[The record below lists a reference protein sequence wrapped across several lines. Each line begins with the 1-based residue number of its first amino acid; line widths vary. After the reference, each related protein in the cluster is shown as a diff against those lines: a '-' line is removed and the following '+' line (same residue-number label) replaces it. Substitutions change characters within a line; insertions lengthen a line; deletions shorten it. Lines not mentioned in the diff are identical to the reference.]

1 MKLSQIKPN
10 PKNPRLIKDD
20 KFEQLVK
27 SLKDFPQ
34 MMKLRP
40 IIIDEN
46 NIIQG
51 GNMRFKALKALGY
64 KDIPDEWVK
73 QAKDLTPE
81 QWREFVIKDNLAYGE
96 MNWDMILS
104 DWDQELLQE
113 WVVFIAIY
121 LRWVLDLSLRSTR
134 FDLEIWQ
141 MTRPNIYCVEW

>member
-113 WVVFIAIY
+113 WG
-121 LRWVLDLSLRSTR
+121 LDPLYCQVIIDRMQKLDPGIEIKKHSLSCQEDTK
-134 FDLEIWQ
+134 
-141 MTRPNIYCVEW
+141 